1 LETLYRAFH
10 QPGSRIYRWVDGFV
24 WTLIA
29 VSIVLFSLDVAFQPD
44 GPLPAESP
52 QTTWGVLAAGWASLA
67 PVVGWIDVVILWL
80 FGVEL
85 ALRVL
90 TYRPPGTGFY
100 DRTPGQELWAQV
112 LGRLRFLAQPL
123 NLVDLLVVIAVY
135 PALRGLR
142 ALRLL
147 RLARAVRFFRYANP
161 ITDVIEAFRANRILY
176 QAAFT
181 FLGVITAV
189 GGLSIYL
196 VERRENQAID
206 SVADGLWWALVTL
219 TTVGFGDI
227 SPVTPLGRIVGSV
240 LMVAGMFTLALFA
253 GIVGNTLLS
262 AILRIRQE
270 QFRMSNTVGHVIVLG
285 YDAGSRQ
292 LLDAL
297 LQEFDPDTHLVLMG
311 EGQGPPS
318 LPEGVEW
325 VSGDPTKEAELDKV
339 RVRHADGVVV
349 VGRRGLNPEQA
360 DATTLL
366 TLFTLRSFLR
376 RGDESVPRK
385 KPLYVVAEVLDP
397 ENVEHA
403 RTAGADEVIESTR
416 LGFSLIAHAI
426 AEPGTGTVMSR
437 VTMAGAHNLYVGAL
451 PEELTAPVSFGEA
464 MHHLRRGGEV
474 LLIGVRDPSSGQ
486 DRLNPP
492 DELVLDGTQ
501 QLVYLAERPILR
513 SP

>member
-1 LETLYRAFH
+1 LESLYRAFH
-10 QPGSRIYRWVDGFV
+10 VPGSRAYRWVDGFV
-24 WTLIA
+24 WVLIA
-29 VSIVLFSLDVAFQPD
+29 ISIALFAVEVTIPSPEEIPPVGDRSALEAF
-44 GPLPAESP
+44 
-52 QTTWGVLAAGWASLA
+52 AAVWVGLA
-67 PVVGWIDVVILWL
+67 PVLQWVDLGILTL
-80 FGVEL
+80 FAVEL

-90 TYRPPGTGFY
+90 TFRPPGTGFY
-100 DRTPGQELWAQV
+100 DRPLGEEIRAQV
-112 LGRLRFLAQPL
+112 WGRVKFLLQPL
-123 NLVDLLVVIAVY
+123 NLIDLFVLFAVV

-161 ITDVIEAFRANRILY
+161 ITDVIDAFHANRLLY

-196 VERRENQAID
+196 VERRENDDIN

-227 SPVTPLGRIVGSV
+227 SPITPLGRAVGSV

-253 GIVGNTLLS
+253 GIVGNTLLN

-270 QFRMSNTVGHVIVLG
+270 QFRMGNSVGHVIVFG
-285 YDAGSRQ
+285 YDSGSRQ
-292 LLDAL
+292 LLDAMIEEYDQARIVIMAQGEAPMNL
-297 LQEFDPDTHLVLMG
+297 PD
-311 EGQGPPS
+311 
-318 LPEGVEW
+318 GVEW
-325 VSGDPTKEAELDKV
+325 VSGDPTKEAELDKIRMV
-339 RVRHADGVVV
+339 HAEGVVV
-349 VGRRGLNPEQA
+349 AGRRGLNPEQA
-360 DATTLL
+360 DAVTLL
-366 TLFTLRSFLR
+366 TLFTLRSYLR
-376 RGDESVPRK
+376 RQKPLPRRR
-385 KPLYVVAEVLDP
+385 PLYVVAEILDP

-437 VTMAGAHNLYVGAL
+437 VTMAGAHNLYVAAVPADL
-451 PEELTAPVSFGEA
+451 PLPTTFGEA
-464 MHHLRRGGEV
+464 FAHLRRGGEV
-474 LLIGVRDPSSGQ
+474 MLIGTRDPASGQ

-492 DELVLDGTQ
+492 DDLVLDGTH
-501 QLVYLAERPILR
+501 QLVYLAERPVLKG
-513 SP
+513 